1 MTHPG
6 PPFGNPG
13 AERNPW
19 RDNPQAPTNYPE
31 YPLNYPEYP
40 PAYSPP
46 PPPLASYG
54 YPPPYPGG
62 RPGYGGQMGYP
73 SPYDNY
79 DPYRV
84 PPSDTNGLAIGSL
97 VTSIAGVVLGIPLT
111 FLCYVGLLIPIVG
124 IVLGAVALNQ
134 INRTNQQGRGLA
146 IAGIAVGA
154 ITVVLLI
161 VLVIVVIALALGP
174 FSAR

>member
-1 MTHPG
+1 M
-6 PPFGNPG
+6 
-13 AERNPW
+13 
-19 RDNPQAPTNYPE
+19 NYPE
-31 YPLNYPEYP
+31 YPLHYPEYP
-40 PAYSPP
+40 PPP
-46 PPPLASYG
+46 PPVPPYG
-54 YPPPYPGG
+54 YPSPYQAGP
-62 RPGYGGQMGYP
+62 PGYGGQMGYP
-73 SPYDNY
+73 SPY

-146 IAGIAVGA
+146 IAGIVVGA
-154 ITVVLLI
+154 ITVVLLV
-161 VLVIVVIALALGP
+161 VLLIAVIAMALGP
-174 FSAR
+174 FSAQ